1 MSPMADLNLFL
12 DTANSILVLLTGL
25 VGLIGSGVGAYF
37 AIKNWLKVIKTKNSE
52 EIWKM
57 IMEAADA
64 AMTEAEASGLSG
76 ADKKSMVID
85 IISASTKAAGVDISL
100 FANQLDDY
108 IEQTIAF
115 VNKMNQNK

>member
-1 MSPMADLNLFL
+1 MADFAVVL
-12 DTANSILVLLTGL
+12 DTINSILVLLPGL
-25 VGLIGSGVGAYF
+25 IGLIGSGVGAYF
-37 AIKNWLKVIKTKNSE
+37 AIRNWITVLKTKNSN
-52 EIWKM
+52 EIWNM

-100 FANQLDDY
+100 FADQLDDY

-115 VNKMNQNK
+115 VNKMNKK

>member
-1 MSPMADLNLFL
+1 MDFEIFL
-12 DTANSILVLLTGL
+12 GTANEVLALLTGL
-25 VGLIGSGVGAYF
+25 LGLIGTGVGAYF
-37 AIKNWLKVIKTKNSE
+37 AIKNWISVVKTKNSQ

-100 FANQLDDY
+100 FADQLDDY